1 MLELAQ
7 NLILNE
13 DALNSLPE
21 KNRPVFI
28 YEWLCFL
35 NKILIAAQKVNKIS
49 IFISK
54 ITFLRMIFSNINH
67 ILSSNY

>member
-21 KNRPVFI
+21 KKRPIFI

-35 NKILIAAQKVNKIS
+35 NKVLIATPKVNKNS
-49 IFISK
+49 IFISN
-54 ITFLRMIFSNINH
+54 IIFLRMIFENINH
-67 ILSSNY
+67 RLSNN

>member
-21 KNRPVFI
+21 KKRPIFI

-35 NKILIAAQKVNKIS
+35 KKVLIATTKVNKNS
-49 IFISK
+49 IFISN
-54 ITFLRMIFSNINH
+54 IIFLRTIFENINH
-67 ILSSNY
+67 RLSNN